1 MRFSGAIV
9 RRPGPDL
16 AAGITSAGLGS
27 PSFELAC
34 RQHDAYVA
42 ALRDAGLE
50 VEVLEALPGYPDAY
64 FVEDVAVMLGDVA
77 VISRPGAEA
86 RRGEARA
93 IEPAL
98 AARIPIARIDA
109 PGTLDGGDVLIV
121 GGRAFIG
128 ISGRTNRAGAE
139 QLGALL
145 ARRGYRWSAVP
156 LAAGLH
162 LKSSVN
168 AVAEDVLLVAEG
180 LPVAPFAGFR
190 LLEVPTSESYA
201 ANSLRIN
208 ERVLMPRGFPR
219 TREALESI
227 RAEVRELDVSEPR
240 KMDGG
245 LTCMSL
251 RF

>member
-9 RRPGPDL
+9 RRPGRDL
-16 AAGITSAGLGS
+16 GEGITAAGLGP

-34 RQHDAYVA
+34 RQHDAYVE
-42 ALRDAGLE
+42 ALRDAGLA
-50 VEVLEALPGYPDAY
+50 VEVLDALPGYPDAY
-64 FVEDVAVMLGDVA
+64 FVEDVAVILDDVA

-86 RRGEARA
+86 RRGEIEA
-93 IEPAL
+93 IEPTL
-98 AARIPIARIDA
+98 AARRPTVRIEP
-109 PGTLDGGDVLIV
+109 PGILDGGDVLLV
-121 GGRAFIG
+121 GRRAFIG
-128 ISGRTNRAGAE
+128 ISERTNRAGAE

-145 ARRGYRWSAVP
+145 TRRGYRWSAIP
-156 LAAGLH
+156 LIAGLH

-168 AVAEDVLLVAEG
+168 AVDEDGLLVTEG
-180 LPVAPFAGFR
+180 FPVAPFAGFR
-190 LLEVPTSESYA
+190 LLEVPASESYA

-208 ERVLMPRGFPR
+208 ELVLMPQGFPR
-219 TREALESI
+219 TRHLLESI
-227 RAEVRELDVSEPR
+227 GAEVRELDVSEPR